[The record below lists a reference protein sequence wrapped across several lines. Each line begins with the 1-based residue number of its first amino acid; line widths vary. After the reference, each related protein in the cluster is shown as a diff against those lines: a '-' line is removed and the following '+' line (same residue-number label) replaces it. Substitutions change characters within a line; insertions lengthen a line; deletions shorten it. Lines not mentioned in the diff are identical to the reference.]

1 MTRSGRRRSQRV
13 DPVAMRRRTS
23 RRRRI
28 FIGDIQGCSGELRR
42 LLDRVRFDPATDDL
56 QPVGDFVNRGP
67 DSAGVL
73 RLMREVGAGGVL
85 GNHDLHLL
93 RVAAG
98 EESRKPRDTIDDVL
112 DAPDRKQLL
121 AWLESRPFVRT
132 WRDVVL
138 VHAGLHPR
146 WRDPR
151 KVLGGLHALDSDPAA
166 EFVTHVRY
174 CTPSGRRPRRD
185 DRDPGPPYAP
195 WFRFTRLR
203 NDHRTVVFGHW
214 SARGLVVEPHLRG
227 LDTGCVWGG
236 ALTAWIAEE
245 DRLVDVPAAKAY
257 VRPR

>member
-1 MTRSGRRRSQRV
+1 MVERE
-13 DPVAMRRRTS
+13 RTA

-28 FIGDIQGCSGELRR
+28 FIGDIQGCAAELRR
-42 LLDRVRFDPATDDL
+42 LLDRVRFDPSADEL

-73 RLMREVGAGGVL
+73 RLMREHGAGGVL

-98 EESRKPRDTIDDVL
+98 VESIKPRDTIEDVL
-112 DAPDRKQLL
+112 DAPDREELL
-121 AWLESRPFVRT
+121 GWLAARPFMRA
-132 WRDVVL
+132 WPDVLL

-146 WRDPR
+146 WKDPLR
-151 KVLGGLHALDSDPAA
+151 ILAGLDPLGEDTAA

-174 CTPSGRRPRRD
+174 CTANGRRPRSD
-185 DRDPGPPYAP
+185 HADPGPPFKP
-195 WFRFTRLR
+195 WFHFYRAK
-203 NDHRTVVFGHW
+203 DDPRTAVFGHW
-214 SARGLVVEPHLRG
+214 SARGLVVEPRLRG

-245 DRLVDVPAAKAY
+245 DRLVDVPAAKTY
-257 VRPR
+257 SQPRS